1 MDFEGL
7 KSVMRG
13 AQATGHEEHAEIML
27 LGALG
32 HILENYEDR
41 KAAIEQVRLTLKAYD
56 EVKSE
61 S

>member
-13 AQATGHEEHAEIML
+13 AQVTGHEEHAEIML
-27 LGALG
+27 LGSLSN
-32 HILENYEDR
+32 ILENYENR
-41 KAAIEQVRLTLKAYD
+41 KAAIEQIRLALKAYD